1 MPVVGPPLER
11 YPQHTR
17 AGPDMDGVPRVGH
30 LVAACRDKSDL
41 DSQGTVPT
49 MSGPRGAPLP
59 APLVPAVK
67 SVDQTLDL
75 LTASLLPGAA
85 GRWLR
90 ELLAAG
96 VLADVLARPDD
107 HADAVPERA
116 LSSIRSGEARRRAE
130 HESTRA
136 ASAGLRIVGRD
147 DVDYPAWLRRTFD
160 PPLVLYVRGVLRADE
175 GPVSLAI
182 VGSRQCSPAGVAWAH
197 AVARDLAGAGLT
209 IVSGLARGI
218 DTASHEG
225 ALAAAG
231 RTVAVLG
238 SALDRVYPPEN
249 ARLAAAVAERGALVS
264 EFPLG
269 TGPRPEHFPRRNR
282 LIAGWGRG
290 VVVVEAADRSGALV
304 TARLAGE
311 EGRDV
316 MAVPGHPTSRVA
328 SGTNALIRDGAVLVR
343 DAADVAQE
351 LGLELRPSPP
361 GGAPGL
367 LGVLTRDDP
376 RGLDEILDRTGQPVQ
391 QVLAELMTLE
401 MEDKVRR
408 LPGALYVRN

>member
-1 MPVVGPPLER
+1 VE
-11 YPQHTR
+11 T
-17 AGPDMDGVPRVGH
+17 
-30 LVAACRDKSDL
+30 
-41 DSQGTVPT
+41 
-49 MSGPRGAPLP
+49 
-59 APLVPAVK
+59 
-67 SVDQTLDL
+67 VDQTFEL
-75 LTASLLPGAA
+75 LTASLLPGAG

-96 VLADVLARPDD
+96 ALAHALARPDD
-107 HADAVPERA
+107 LGESVPDDARSA
-116 LSSIRSGEARRRAE
+116 IRSGEARRRAE
-130 HESTRA
+130 EESRRA
-136 ASAGLRIVGRD
+136 STAGYRIVGRD
-147 DVDYPAWLRRTFD
+147 EADYPVWLRLTGG

-175 GPVSLAI
+175 GPVSLAV
-182 VGSRQCSPAGVAWAH
+182 VGSRQCSPGGVAWAR
-197 AVARDLAGAGLT
+197 AAAQDLAASGLT

-218 DTASHEG
+218 DTAAHQG

-238 SALDRVYPPEN
+238 SSLDRVYPAEN
-249 ARLAAAVAERGALVS
+249 GRLAAEIAERGAVVS
-264 EFPLG
+264 EFALG

-282 LIAGWGRG
+282 VIAGWGRA

-316 MAVPGHPTSRVA
+316 MAVPGHPTSVVA
-328 SGTNALIRDGAVLVR
+328 AGTNALIRDGALLVR
-343 DAADVAQE
+343 HAADVAEE
-351 LGLELRPSPP
+351 LGIALRSPSREPTD
-361 GGAPGL
+361 GL
-367 LGVLTRDDP
+367 LGALTRDCP
-376 RGLDEILDRTGQPVQ
+376 RGVEEILSRTGQPVQ